1 MSIFASV
8 MQQPK
13 PLYEI
18 LEYIQSTGTQY
29 IDSGVKALKGYTSTI
44 RFQAT
49 SMPTSG
55 AYKEGWVMSVYAS
68 TSSMW
73 RCGINGDILFTNGG
87 FAYSQSSPLA
97 EIVGT
102 GTSPSDFT
110 YSLIIFGQNENGSI
124 QHVANSKYKLWYLK
138 ISDANGKPVR
148 DYVPARRIADSA
160 IGLYDRVEKKFYEN
174 AGTGAFA
181 AGSATSEVVMSVNE
195 PTLVTREVAALV
207 ARGEKAVT
215 PVLVEDDFT
224 ADTLDKDKWTC
235 NGSDTITAAGC
246 FHFPAFSTNTPIY
259 GSCLLS
265 KATYDGGDV
274 DVTFTVKAI
283 GTGRRSEANFGIFAG
298 DWPPGG
304 DGNYNSS
311 PPDYAVMVEPS
322 SYDNNTGM
330 RLFIK
335 GAFSKVLTSTI
346 YTSNFTLRFVYMST
360 AKNLKI
366 YINGALLYD
375 ETQDLSSYVGRYV
388 AFAHASYYSGFV
400 DIDGIRAVNPSVAV
414 STVPINRS
422 VGKLYRAVGGVV
434 RQVFPDVLAAS
445 KFIDGPRISDNLQFM
460 LSGDGSGGRTPGA
473 HSSVG
478 NGIRISHNQCG
489 GSMFITTEKV
499 NVSNYSKLSARAI
512 AYVNNSRMSM
522 DFCVMLFTSMPAD
535 LNRRTFYSYYNWYF
549 TGVGGTKLVE
559 AASELI
565 YPYNVGVPCSAML
578 DLSKIYGEYYIAL
591 EVVNNHNGSGNGSIT
606 IDSFM
611 LE

>member
-8 MQQPK
+8 MQQTK

-29 IDSGVKALKGYTSTI
+29 IECLRSEVQDCIFKCDISYDSFYADDYDWFIGSRLKNENWLAGVYNGKACFWRSGYYYAGSLPAGQRTVLTVDLYNHKFTSSAGTATALASQFGTLSNPALLFWGNAYSFEKSPKCRCYGVKHYHI
-44 RFQAT
+44 D
-49 SMPTSG
+49 
-55 AYKEGWVMSVYAS
+55 E
-68 TSSMW
+68 
-73 RCGINGDILFTNGG
+73 
-87 FAYSQSSPLA
+87 
-97 EIVGT
+97 
-102 GTSPSDFT
+102 
-110 YSLIIFGQNENGSI
+110 LIS
-124 QHVANSKYKLWYLK
+124 
-138 ISDANGKPVR
+138 
-148 DYVPARRIADSA
+148 DYVPVMRISDGA
-160 IGLYDRVEKKFYEN
+160 IGLYDKVTREFVASKTSTPFV
-174 AGTGAFA
+174 AGPKTGDTI
-181 AGSATSEVVMSVNE
+181 GTTISK

-207 ARGEKAVT
+207 ARGEKAI
-215 PVLVEDDFT
+215 
-224 ADTLDKDKWTC
+224 
-235 NGSDTITAAGC
+235 NR
-246 FHFPAFSTNTPIY
+246 N
-259 GSCLLS
+259 
-265 KATYDGGDV
+265 
-274 DVTFTVKAI
+274 
-283 GTGRRSEANFGIFAG
+283 
-298 DWPPGG
+298 
-304 DGNYNSS
+304 
-311 PPDYAVMVEPS
+311 M
-322 SYDNNTGM
+322 
-330 RLFIK
+330 
-335 GAFSKVLTSTI
+335 SKVYRT
-346 YTSNFTLRFVYMST
+346 
-360 AKNLKI
+360 
-366 YINGALLYD
+366 
-375 ETQDLSSYVGRYV
+375 
-388 AFAHASYYSGFV
+388 
-400 DIDGIRAVNPSVAV
+400 VN
-414 STVPINRS
+414 
-422 VGKLYRAVGGVV
+422 GVV
-434 RQVFPDVLAAS
+434 RQVFPDVLAVR

>member
-97 EIVGT
+97 ETVGT
-102 GTSPSDFT
+102 GTSPSDFI

-138 ISDANGKPVR
+138 ISDANSKPVR
-148 DYVPARRIADSA
+148 DYVPAKRIADSA

-181 AGSATSEVVMSVNE
+181 AGSATGEVVMSVSE

-207 ARGEKAVT
+207 ARGEK
-215 PVLVEDDFT
+215 EM
-224 ADTLDKDKWTC
+224 
-235 NGSDTITAAGC
+235 
-246 FHFPAFSTNTPIY
+246 
-259 GSCLLS
+259 
-265 KATYDGGDV
+265 DGTV
-274 DVTFTVKAI
+274 DLY
-283 GTGRRSEANFGIFAG
+283 NAG
-298 DWPPGG
+298 DQCASITGGWTQTGHSNNNTFEAASEELYLSCYGGWTQTNGVQTANAVNLTGYTKVCIELKIDHSIKVDDGSYYTWMHFGLWDSRFDGQYNNPPGG
-304 DGNYNSS
+304 K
-311 PPDYAVMVEPS
+311 
-322 SYDNNTGM
+322 T
-330 RLFIK
+330 
-335 GAFSKVLTSTI
+335 FS
-346 YTSNFTLRFVYMST
+346 
-360 AKNLKI
+360 
-366 YINGALLYD
+366 INGLSEDIANKRITLTVDVDGMASAYVGLLYRNYGGHDDYFPCHIYRVYAIDPNVKD
-375 ETQDLSSYVGRYV
+375 E
-388 AFAHASYYSGFV
+388 
-400 DIDGIRAVNPSVAV
+400 IV
-414 STVPINRS
+414 SINREIAT
-422 VGKLYRAVGGVV
+422 VYRTVNGVV
-434 RQVFPDVLAAS
+434 REVFPGKLPMYQ
-445 KFIDGPRISDNLQFM
+445 FIDGGKLNSKLQFM
-460 LSGDGSGGRTPGA
+460 LSGDGSGGSTPGA
-473 HSSVG
+473 HSSSG
-478 NGIRISHNQCG
+478 NGILISHNECG

-499 NVSNYSKLSARAI
+499 NVSKYSKLSARAI
-512 AYVNNSRMSM
+512 AYVNNTRNSM
-522 DFCVMLFTSMPAD
+522 WFSVMLFKSMPAD
-535 LNRRTFYSYYNWYF
+535 LNGRTYYCYYNWYF
-549 TGVGGTKLVE
+549 TGAGGTKLVE
-559 AASELI
+559 AASESI
-565 YPYNVGVPCSAML
+565 YPYKVGVPCSAML
-578 DLSKIYGEYYIAL
+578 NLSNIYGEYYIAL
-591 EVVNNHNGSGNGSIT
+591 EVTNDHNGSRNGSIT